1 MSRRGT
7 TLIESVIAIF
17 IISVVLVTFL
27 EALNVAMTG
36 TLELTRK
43 TSALNLAK
51 SQIEWTKAQPY
62 NVSVGNGNLSTVYP
76 GSINISDKLNY
87 NISGQVA
94 NVSDIAQP
102 LQQITVNVSYL
113 QGKQVQLTAYK
124 IADGSLTEPA
134 SRGLLVTDNIENVP
148 ILPAGGV
155 DSASCGEF
163 KGYYHVF
170 TTGPTPSGAPA
181 SVSTT
186 WKFYWYRVNEAI
198 STLSSLGA
206 PMIAIYAGVPSWADR
221 DYLGV
226 VREDG
231 IVYRGQNALSLAG
244 YAVGLGDLPGEGD
257 NPGKCLCWNQAN
269 CNCPSS
275 GPDAELNPIIYVPH
289 KCVPHCSGF
298 GCLFDWCSWARA
310 ACALIGYTGDY
321 PCCGANYG
329 DDGFPGTSY
338 WEYDNSCGFLGLGPC
353 TTHNGYVER
362 VITYTT
368 SLPAGQYTVL
378 FFNAENKIDLDTV
391 SASITYWK

>member
-1 MSRRGT
+1 MRKRGT

-17 IISVVLVTFL
+17 IVSVVLVTFL

-51 SQIEWTKAQPY
+51 SQIEYAKSQPY
-62 NVSVGNGNLSTVYP
+62 NVSIGNGNLSTVY

-113 QGKQVQLTAYK
+113 LGKQVQLNAYK

-148 ILPAGGV
+148 IFPAGSTE
-155 DSASCGEF
+155 SALCGEF
-163 KGYYHVF
+163 RGYYHIF
-170 TTGPTPSGAPA
+170 TAGPTPSGAPA

-186 WKFYWYRVNEAI
+186 WKFYWKRVGKDI
-198 STLSSLGA
+198 SSLGA
-206 PMIAIYAGVPSWADR
+206 PMIAIYDGVPVWANNS

-226 VREDG
+226 LKEDG
-231 IVYRGQNALSLAG
+231 IVYRGQNNLHLDIFG
-244 YAVGLGDLPGEGD
+244 ELAVGIGDLPGPGDSSKCHCWDEGNCCPD
-257 NPGKCLCWNQAN
+257 ETPTTAPNPR
-269 CNCPSS
+269 
-275 GPDAELNPIIYVPH
+275 IYVPH
-289 KCVPHCSGF
+289 MCTGWIYQLACS
-298 GCLFDWCSWARA
+298 
-310 ACALIGYTGDY
+310 IVGYSGAY
-321 PCCGANYG
+321 PCCGACYG
-329 DDGFPGTSY
+329 GDGFAGTSY
-338 WEYDNSCGFLGLGPC
+338 WDYDNSCGFFGTGPC
-353 TTHNGYVER
+353 TVKNGYVER

-368 SLPAGQYTVL
+368 SLPAGQYTIL

-391 SASITYWK
+391 SASVTYWK